1 MWDRATHLE
10 VPGVPAVQYS
20 WPESVHGRAHLP
32 HCPRKASV
40 SERFTGPSG
49 DDHLMNSC
57 PKSQLFSSKEK
68 KTTPFLFSD
77 DLFAV
82 ANPLLRVCVCVCV
95 LLIEMRLPSLG
106 QVLSC
111 IRTGALQAQSR
122 SGGQCRAQ
130 CRKTSFLAQSHI
142 VRQPKCQPPGQASCR
157 PTTALSSLPVPLS
170 WRAPFSH
177 GPAFP
182 CTRPAQGR

>member
-82 ANPLLRVCVCVCV
+82 ANPLLRVCVCVCSLNRDASAKPGTSVV
-95 LLIEMRLPSLG
+95 LHTDRSPAGPESVWWTVQGSVQEDILP
-106 QVLSC
+106 
-111 IRTGALQAQSR
+111 R
-122 SGGQCRAQ
+122 SEPHSEA
-130 CRKTSFLAQSHI
+130 T
-142 VRQPKCQPPGQASCR
+142 
-157 PTTALSSLPVPLS
+157 
-170 WRAPFSH
+170 
-177 GPAFP
+177 
-182 CTRPAQGR
+182 